1 MVAPQPPSSLTS
13 LIHHAASHAESP
25 ISAEALSTKQVA
37 SYIRSLSNFSLSD
50 LRNQPQQ
57 LGTKSE
63 ALHQQLSE
71 LCISQAYAF
80 IDIHKAEQQFA
91 PSLDTFATH
100 LADLINITLPD
111 LHKALD
117 AFAHASKPVLD
128 QRQRVQNVA
137 DQYER
142 GHLSDLLEIPS
153 LVHTCVQ
160 AAHYSE
166 AIQLTEHLTALLKS
180 TSVATSKTN
189 SNPAYAQAGQRS
201 IYLSLLLETLSHLAN
216 MKADLIAS
224 FSRTGLKLPAARK
237 SITVLRKLN
246 HICSLLSQIPDC
258 NTLVQSSPQSS
269 ALIPEL
275 GLTENQ
281 LCLAFLKA
289 RIRSFHSALDAIGS
303 PSSFSSETYLRRY
316 IDLWPEEIADSLSM
330 VFSLF
335 IDDAPS
341 SQTQPESS
349 RSEMVTPS
357 FLISSFAHSGFE
369 RLRDTVSLQLV
380 SATNRVRSSS
390 DSGSLETLAE
400 LYNNVHTQLSYASA
414 SLSRFGFDFGK
425 LLLAPSL
432 LSTKSPETAS
442 LSTIESTWLEALSYS
457 LDQSFAWLNDQLDH
471 HLAAADGSLPSRWL
485 LSSQL
490 HESAIK
496 DLYTPSS
503 HAGDEGGY
511 ADLSRPN
518 IELVDYP
525 LLAKLLN
532 RLLECINAIQV
543 FAPTSLGVVLLE
555 KLDRHF
561 AKISERLLEGVPA
574 TITKLQHNTPYADR
588 LLTDQHT
595 RTILEHVED
604 PDSRNALQTELA
616 RNRESVILCKVL
628 RMWHQSVASWT
639 LRVVQTQVFD
649 LKDGEAE
656 KSSAEVRGK
665 AEHWIQE
672 TAARVRE
679 EEKRRMG
686 EAKERKRVV
695 EEATAMAEVRARQRE
710 EERKRVEEEARRK
723 AEAEAK
729 AKAEA
734 EAKAKAEE
742 EARKQAEA
750 ESKAKIEEEARI
762 KAQEERKKAE
772 EEKEARKKAE
782 AEKAKVETQA
792 QAKAKAE
799 AEAARVKAEDEAE
812 AKAEAEAEA
821 KAQAEAEAAEAK
833 AQEKEEA
840 ARIKAKEEAVKA
852 KTEAEA
858 EEEKRKAETE
868 AKIKAEEETSKPK
881 EAAEAAR
888 ENKTKAPEQATAS
901 GAASKKFSLAEKLR
915 LRKEERDRAAAT
927 AAAAAAAAATAS
939 VDDSN
944 EAPTTEDST
953 TAEAAKEAAPEATS
967 TKDESAQDTAQTEE
981 VQKAE
986 EAKDEAAAEP
996 NEKAEMA
1003 KEPKSTKGNQE
1014 SEEQGADDKADDE
1027 GADDDEGEEDKF
1039 NGANTPTRPAT
1050 LTTPNLGGRGGKKN
1064 KNKNK
1069 KK

>member
-71 LCISQAYAF
+71 LCISQTDAF
-80 IDIHKAEQQFA
+80 IDIHQAEQQFA

-100 LADLINITLPD
+100 LADLINNTLPD
-111 LHKALD
+111 LHKAVD
-117 AFAHASKPVLD
+117 AFADASKPVLD

-142 GHLSDLLEIPS
+142 GHLSDLLEIPP

-166 AIQLTEHLTALLKS
+166 AIQLTEHLTALLKP
-180 TSVATSKTN
+180 TSVATSKTKAD
-189 SNPAYAQAGQRS
+189 PAYAQAGQRS

-316 IDLWPEEIADSLSM
+316 IDLWPEEMADSLSM

-349 RSEMVTPS
+349 KSEMVTPS

-432 LSTKSPETAS
+432 LSTQSPTTAS

-485 LSSQL
+485 LSPQL
-490 HESAIK
+490 PESAIK

-511 ADLSRPN
+511 VDLSRPN

-532 RLLECINAIQV
+532 RLLEWINAIQV

-588 LLTDQHT
+588 LLADQHT

-649 LKDGEAE
+649 LKDGEAG

-792 QAKAKAE
+792 QAKAEAE

-858 EEEKRKAETE
+858 EEEKRKAEAE

-888 ENKTKAPEQATAS
+888 ENTTKAPEQATAS

-927 AAAAAAAAATAS
+927 AAAAAAAASA
-939 VDDSN
+939 DNSN

-967 TKDESAQDTAQTEE
+967 TKDESARDTAQTEE

-1027 GADDDEGEEDKF
+1027 GADDDEGEEDKV

>member
-13 LIHHAASHAESP
+13 LIHHAASHTESP

-71 LCISQAYAF
+71 LCISQTDAF
-80 IDIHKAEQQFA
+80 IDIHQAEQQFA

-100 LADLINITLPD
+100 LADLINNTLPD
-111 LHKALD
+111 LHKAVD
-117 AFAHASKPVLD
+117 AFADASKPVLD

-166 AIQLTEHLTALLKS
+166 AIQLTEHLTALLKP
-180 TSVATSKTN
+180 TSVATSKTKAD
-189 SNPAYAQAGQRS
+189 SEYVQAGQRS

-216 MKADLIAS
+216 MKADLIES

-246 HICSLLSQIPDC
+246 HVCSLLSQIPDC

-316 IDLWPEEIADSLSM
+316 IDLWREEMADSLSM

-349 RSEMVTPS
+349 KSEMVTPS

-425 LLLAPSL
+425 LLLAPSP
-432 LSTKSPETAS
+432 LSTQSLATAS

-471 HLAAADGSLPSRWL
+471 HLTAADGSLPSRWL

-490 HESAIK
+490 PESAIK

-503 HAGDEGGY
+503 HAGDEGDY

-532 RLLECINAIQV
+532 RLLEWINAIQV

-555 KLDRHF
+555 KLDRHC

-574 TITKLQHNTPYADR
+574 TITKLQHDTPYADR
-588 LLTDQHT
+588 LLVDQQT
-595 RTILEHVED
+595 RTILEHIED

-616 RNRESVILCKVL
+616 RNRESVILSKVL

-649 LKDGEAE
+649 LKDEEAG

-723 AEAEAK
+723 AEAKAK

-750 ESKAKIEEEARI
+750 DSKAKVEEEARI

-772 EEKEARKKAE
+772 EEEEARKKAE
-782 AEKAKVETQA
+782 AEEKAKDEAQA
-792 QAKAKAE
+792 QAKAEAE

-840 ARIKAKEEAVKA
+840 ARIKAEEEAVKA

-858 EEEKRKAETE
+858 EEEKRKAE
-868 AKIKAEEETSKPK
+868 AKIKAEEETSKPR

-888 ENKTKAPEQATAS
+888 ENTTKALEQATAS

-915 LRKEERDRAAAT
+915 LRKEERDRAAA
-927 AAAAAAAAATAS
+927 S
-939 VDDSN
+939 DDDSN

-953 TAEAAKEAAPEATS
+953 MAEAAKEAAPEATS
-967 TKDESAQDTAQTEE
+967 TKDESARDTAQTEE

-1003 KEPKSTKGNQE
+1003 KEPKSTEGNQE

-1027 GADDDEGEEDKF
+1027 GADDDEGEEDKAS
-1039 NGANTPTRPAT
+1039 GANTPTTPAT
-1050 LTTPNLGGRGGKKN
+1050 LTTPNLGGRGSKKN